1 MKNLNFKATLISFVV
16 AFVIAFAFTACGPG
30 EEDLTDLTNAFS
42 EAAEEIEAAEEV
54 TEEKLEE
61 VENVLSDNSECDEF
75 LEGYEDFMDEYIT
88 ILKKQKAD
96 PTDMS
101 IMTEAAT
108 IAGKASEWATKT
120 PDCTDAEFVTKLSK
134 IQMKITNAVT
144 GMF

>member
-1 MKNLNFKATLISFVV
+1 MKKLWILPLAAIMMV
-16 AFVIAFAFTACGPG
+16 ACGPS
-30 EEDLTDLTNAFS
+30 EEELTDFTNAFS
-42 EAAEEIEAAEEV
+42 EEIDEAAATIEEAEEAEEEV
-54 TEEKLEE
+54 VEE
-61 VENVLSDNSECDEF
+61 VENVSSDNSECDEF

-101 IMTEAAT
+101 IMTEAAA
-108 IAGKASEWATKT
+108 IAGKASKWATET

-134 IQMKITNAVT
+134 IQMKITNAVS